1 MSPETA
7 PAEEDAAPPRPL
19 ARLDGDRLSQ
29 GAGVLVVLQVLAVII
44 FGVITIQRYPL
55 WSPVD
60 EGAHFDNVLYVAAH
74 GSYPVL
80 GKTLA
85 TDQELAIGQGRY
97 PKHSTINPRTFGLG
111 GLSYEAFQ
119 PPLYYYVAAP
129 VSMLSGN
136 YHTKAILLRYF
147 GLLLLLASIALLA
160 RLSRHV
166 LGRWWIL
173 GLAGGLLVFLM
184 PGVIVRMVTISDMNL
199 ALPLVVLTLTELWLA
214 WERQSWRRLLVSG
227 ALVGASVLTD
237 LYLVELAVVYALV
250 ALVILW
256 RHRTRVVLLWSAAG
270 GILAGLVVLPWLVFN
285 EVKYHMVTATAIA
298 KREQLATV
306 NPTHLHYSLS
316 QAPGETLNILFKP
329 LLPQEFGATLANHA
343 VFSYAADTFEYLI
356 VPAAIVLALALGR
369 RLLTSGLWIL
379 GVPFVVNLA
388 LCWYIDVGQQW
399 NSGSMVS
406 RYVYPTLGPVAL
418 FGAAAVVI
426 RVQSL
431 RPLLVTMTVATAF
444 LVVLWIHMVPNLV
457 HPA

>member
-1 MSPETA
+1 MNDPT
-7 PAEEDAAPPRPL
+7 PAEEAAAPPRAESRTRDHL
-19 ARLDGDRLSQ
+19 TQA
-29 GAGVLVVLQVLAVII
+29 AGLLVVLQVIAVIV

-60 EGAHFDNVLYVAAH
+60 EGAHFDNVIYVAAH

-80 GKTLA
+80 GKTPA
-85 TDQELAIGQGRY
+85 SEQELAIGQGRY
-97 PKHSTINPRTFGLG
+97 PRHTTINARTYGLG

-166 LGRWWIL
+166 LRRWWIL
-173 GLAGGLLVFLM
+173 GMAGGLLVFLM
-184 PGVIVRMVTISDMNL
+184 PGVIVRMVTISDFNL

-214 WERQSWRRLLVSG
+214 WQRQSWRRLLLSG

-237 LYLVELAVVYALV
+237 LYLVELAAVYALV
-250 ALVILW
+250 ALTIVW
-256 RHRTRVVLLWSAAG
+256 RHRTRAVLLWTAAG
-270 GILAGLVVLPWLVFN
+270 GAVAALVVLPWLVFN

-298 KREQLATV
+298 KREQLAIV
-306 NPTHLHYSLS
+306 NPTNVHYSLG
-316 QAPGETLNILFKP
+316 QVPGQTLQILFKP
-329 LLPQEFGATLANHA
+329 LMPQEFGGILANHS
-343 VFSYAADTFEYLI
+343 VYSYAADTFEYLI
-356 VPAAIVLALALGR
+356 IPAAIVLALALGR

-379 GVPFVVNLA
+379 AVPFVVNLL

-399 NSGSMVS
+399 NSGSMVP
-406 RYVYPTLGPVAL
+406 RYVYPTLAPLAL
-418 FGAAAVVI
+418 FSAAAVVA
-426 RVQSL
+426 RVRSV
-431 RPLLVTMTVATAF
+431 RPLLITMTAATAF
-444 LVVLWIHMVPNLV
+444 LVVVWIHLVPSIS